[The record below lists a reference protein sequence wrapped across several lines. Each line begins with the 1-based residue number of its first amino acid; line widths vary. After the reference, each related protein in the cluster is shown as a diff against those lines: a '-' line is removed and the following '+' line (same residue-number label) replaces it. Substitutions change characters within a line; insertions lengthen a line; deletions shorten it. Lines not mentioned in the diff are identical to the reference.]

1 LESIHPAQHDAER
14 GYHDPMMRILLTRA
28 RQGAFVWLAAAAFA
42 YGSAATA
49 AAQSLTTGSLLVA
62 SPELSDPLFARTV
75 VLVLRHDD
83 QGTIGV
89 ALNRPTNLVPATI
102 FPELGDGIGGY
113 AGTLFRGGPISP
125 TRLLYLVRGLAA
137 ATVNG
142 PEVLDKVFLSID
154 DASLPDM
161 TRLADGTNELR
172 LYAGHVA
179 WAPGQLQSEINAGGW
194 EVLPGTPELVFDD
207 DPGSLW
213 MELEG
218 RGASGGD
225 VVAAL

>member
-1 LESIHPAQHDAER
+1 MRQR
-14 GYHDPMMRILLTRA
+14 GAA
-28 RQGAFVWLAAAAFA
+28 RRH
-42 YGSAATA
+42 SR
-49 AAQSLTTGSLLVA
+49 STTGSLLVA
-62 SPELSDPLFARTV
+62 SPELSDPIFARAV

-83 QGTIGV
+83 EGTIGV
-89 ALNRPTNLVPATI
+89 VVNRPTNLVPATI
-102 FPELGDGIGGY
+102 FPGADGRHRQLCGHPVPRR
-113 AGTLFRGGPISP
+113 ADRADAPVV
-125 TRLLYLVRGLAA
+125 LVRGLAA

-172 LYAGHVA
+172 LYAGHAA
-179 WAPGQLQSEINAGGW
+179 WVPGQLQSEINAGGW
-194 EVLPGTPELVFDD
+194 EVLPATPELVFHA

-213 MELEG
+213 TELEG
-218 RGASGGD
+218 RGAGGGN